1 MSDPQAKLSLRLLS
15 LSYFTM
21 GTGTL
26 AVIGTLPVIASSLSL
41 GRGAIAMLVSILSIT
56 FAICAPLLQMVVGHW
71 PRRRLILAGLTLM
84 AVGSFGTALAPNY
97 PMLVAARVITGVGAA
112 AIGPVASALGAS
124 LVPLQKQG
132 HALAVVFSG
141 MTIASVVGVPL
152 SAWLGS
158 TIGWRPTFMLVGGA
172 TIVVAVLVGIFI
184 SDRQPGQHVGLGQLG
199 DVLARPATAA
209 GIAVMVFEM
218 AGVFCCYTM
227 IAPILQDRFGASS
240 AAVSAA
246 LMVFG
251 LAGIVGNVLARK
263 ISSIWSANRAIGV
276 ALLGLVLVFVGLL
289 SVPGW
294 FSVAI
299 GLLTVWA
306 LANDVFMPSQQRRMV
321 ELAPQARG
329 LVLAL
334 NASAI
339 YVGMAAGS
347 FASGSLYP
355 IFGLTALPLASV
367 GFVILSFG
375 ALWWSC
381 RAAMAR
387 ADLAISNANIET
399 RAQSASD

>member
-1 MSDPQAKLSLRLLS
+1 
-15 LSYFTM
+15 M

-209 GIAVMVFEM
+209 GIAVMW
-218 AGVFCCYTM
+218 
-227 IAPILQDRFGASS
+227 P
-240 AAVSAA
+240 
-246 LMVFG
+246 
-251 LAGIVGNVLARK
+251 
-263 ISSIWSANRAIGV
+263 
-276 ALLGLVLVFVGLL
+276 
-289 SVPGW
+289 
-294 FSVAI
+294 
-299 GLLTVWA
+299 
-306 LANDVFMPSQQRRMV
+306 
-321 ELAPQARG
+321 
-329 LVLAL
+329 
-334 NASAI
+334 
-339 YVGMAAGS
+339 GS
-347 FASGSLYP
+347 FA
-355 IFGLTALPLASV
+355 
-367 GFVILSFG
+367 
-375 ALWWSC
+375 
-381 RAAMAR
+381 
-387 ADLAISNANIET
+387 AI
-399 RAQSASD
+399 Q